1 MLYGFWTIRIQN
13 RHVKD
18 WQKPNVRQ
26 RKYISTA
33 QRNNKNSKNGQ
44 MSRPKLTPPV
54 LVLCQYRGKNIYRLH
69 TLNIVYST
77 MTRTVRARSSTVS
90 MVSPRDTSRRRY
102 TSEPC
107 EATSAAVITGV
118 KYRP

>member
-33 QRNNKNSKNGQ
+33 QRNNKNSKSGQ
-44 MSRPKLTPPV
+44 MSGPKRMPRYWFFASTG
-54 LVLCQYRGKNIYRLH
+54 GKLYIGFTH
-69 TLNIVYST
+69 
-77 MTRTVRARSSTVS
+77 
-90 MVSPRDTSRRRY
+90 
-102 TSEPC
+102 
-107 EATSAAVITGV
+107 
-118 KYRP
+118 